1 MAAKEEQGGGEI
13 KRVRRKK
20 KAVAK
25 PKAAAKAAVEE
36 LAMEDAA
43 EERAT
48 VEAAAAKPI
57 AVKPAAKKAATASVK
72 SEAVKPP
79 PVGGGLTLG
88 RIRGKA
94 LTAFLNQLILLLES
108 GTPLLRSLKTM
119 ALRGENAAIRAMVQ
133 DMAEHVENGNA
144 LWQAFERHP
153 RYFDSVFV
161 NMVRASEASGQLVTV
176 LKQLTEDRERRARLQ
191 RKIYTA
197 MIYPTILLV
206 AVILIGLFISKV
218 IVPEF
223 ESLFETMGIQLTGF
237 SRWYFDT
244 INWMAAPSTIL
255 LVIIVI
261 AALVIGYKMLVRN
274 PIYRL
279 RADALKLRIPIA
291 GPIIRY
297 NAIAQLSRNL
307 ALMLRSGL
315 SMMVTLDLVRS
326 AIGNKAIA
334 NAMQGVRDSIERG
347 AGMEEPL
354 RAVPHLIPPL
364 VTDMLVTGED
374 TGQLEVIAEK
384 VADNAEDEVNARV
397 DTMGELLLP
406 VLIGIIA
413 IPILGLA
420 FALFEP
426 IIQLMEG
433 AGSAAG
439 V

>member
-1 MAAKEEQGGGEI
+1 MAAKDEKGGGEI

-20 KAVAK
+20 KAAASPAAGASLERAESPEVS
-25 PKAAAKAAVEE
+25 PRPAAKARPAP
-36 LAMEDAA
+36 
-43 EERAT
+43 T
-48 VEAAAAKPI
+48 VDTI
-57 AVKPAAKKAATASVK
+57 A
-72 SEAVKPP
+72 PP
-79 PVGGGLTLG
+79 PASSSASGGFTLG
-88 RIRGKA
+88 RIRSREI
-94 LTAFLNQLILLLES
+94 TATLNQLILLLEA
-108 GTPLLRSLKTM
+108 GTPLLRALKTL
-119 ALRGENAAIRAMVQ
+119 ALRGQNTAARAMVQ
-133 DMAEHVENGNA
+133 DIADHVENGNA
-144 LWQAFERHP
+144 LWQGFERHP

-161 NMVRASEASGQLVTV
+161 NMVRASEASGQLITV
-176 LKQLTEDRERRARLQ
+176 LKQLTVDRERRLRLQ
-191 RKIYTA
+191 RKIFTA
-197 MIYPTILLV
+197 MIYPTILV
-206 AVILIGLFISKV
+206 FAVVLIGLFISKV

-223 ESLFETMGIQLTGF
+223 ENLFEAMGIELVGF

-244 INWMAAPSTIL
+244 INWVAAPGTIVTV
-255 LVIIVI
+255 LVI
-261 AALVIGYKMLVRN
+261 LVGLAVGYKLLVRN
-274 PIYRL
+274 PIYRV

-291 GPIIRY
+291 GPIIRN

-334 NAMQGVRDSIERG
+334 NALQGVRDSIERG

-374 TGQLEVIAEK
+374 SGQLEVIADK
-384 VADNAEDEVNARV
+384 VADNAEEEVNARV
-397 DTMGELLLP
+397 DAMGELLLP
-406 VLIGIIA
+406 VLIGILA

-433 AGSAAG
+433 AGSPGG